1 MSLFKER
8 ESQKWRKIASFIL
21 LIIVFLLLL
30 NSVYKVYN
38 KKRKIDSALA
48 QSRDELRELQ
58 ERENQLIGL
67 KDRINTRDG
76 LEYELRK
83 KFGVAKVDESVVI
96 IVDKQN
102 KGDTDATSESL
113 WEKIKNFWYS
123 IF

>member
-8 ESQKWRKIASFIL
+8 ESQKWRKITSFIL

-102 KGDTDATSESL
+102 KGDIDTTSESL